1 MRKNPLKDKA
11 KKFLK
16 DAYWTVIGLIFFVI
30 MAFLLAAWELYLG
43 V

>member
-1 MRKNPLKDKA
+1 MNKNPLKDRA

-30 MAFLLAAWELYLG
+30 MAFLIVAWEWFLG
-43 V
+43 I